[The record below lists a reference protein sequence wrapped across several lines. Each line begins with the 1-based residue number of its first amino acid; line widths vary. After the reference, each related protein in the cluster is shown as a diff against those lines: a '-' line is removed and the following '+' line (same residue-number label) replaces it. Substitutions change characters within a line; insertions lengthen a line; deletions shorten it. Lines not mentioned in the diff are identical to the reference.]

1 MRIFDCDGSMGFSEL
16 DKLKNFKEKRQRE
29 IVEEGKV
36 LEDFYKKSVSFGD
49 YFSAQA
55 IVHKDY
61 KAITDEYSKIEMTYG
76 ELEEDIK
83 KFSSG
88 LQSLGLSKGEFAC
101 IFSENN
107 GRWVVIDQS
116 ITRCG
121 AVSTLRG
128 ANAPKDELEYIM
140 SHSECVGIILQ
151 HKNLYDKLKD
161 VLCKFNLKF
170 IVLMF
175 DKTNAQDENGKVYS
189 YNDVLQI
196 GELHHFV
203 KPKIELDDN
212 YSMLYTSGTTG
223 NPKGAIIT
231 HKNILSQLVSI
242 TSSIRL
248 QAGEKSL
255 EVLPVWHAYERT
267 LQYSWFCN
275 GAHVHFTTLSGL
287 KKDLTKYQ
295 VDLICSVP
303 RIWETIRIGIYQ
315 KLKQTSMWTY
325 YFFDLAVKF
334 SILYKIHKMYSE
346 RRITNKKT
354 KYKTRSKIYH
364 RIVRTFIK
372 PIHLFASKKI
382 YKKIRENFGLNFRI
396 SISGGGSLSMKD
408 QLFYDAIGVN
418 LREGYGLTETSPVV
432 VMRKSYEPNYLGSAG
447 QPLLATDIKI
457 VDPDTLEEIG
467 MYRKGVLLVKG
478 PQIMKGYYKNKE
490 ATDAVLKDGWFNTGD
505 LGFITKENN
514 LVIIGRSKETI
525 VLSSGENVEPI
536 PIEAACLESPYIDQI
551 VLVGQDE
558 GSVGA
563 LVVPS
568 DEALK
573 KCGVIANELK
583 STKRLTIQDT
593 TLRELIKK
601 EINTYIK
608 SKSQLKPFE
617 KIKQFEILK
626 NGFNLEN
633 GMLNEV
639 SKIKRNVIFEKYSS
653 LIMNMFSKNKKDK

>member
-1 MRIFDCDGSMGFSEL
+1 MCFMEL
-16 DKLKNFKEKRQRE
+16 LEIKKLKSFQEKRQLE
-29 IVEEGKV
+29 ILEEEKILNAFYVEAHS
-36 LEDFYKKSVSFGD
+36 LGD
-49 YFSAQA
+49 YFSMQA
-55 IVHKDY
+55 ISHRDY
-61 KAITDEYSKIEMTYG
+61 QAVTDDYCNVKMTYG
-76 ELEEDIK
+76 ELEENIV

-88 LQSLGLSKGEFAC
+88 LQSLGLSKGDFAC

-107 GRWVVIDQS
+107 GRWIIMDQAV
-116 ITRCG
+116 TRCG

-128 ANAPKDELEYIM
+128 ANAPADELEYII
-140 SHSECVGIILQ
+140 SHSDCVGVILQ
-151 HKNLYDKLKD
+151 NEVLYNKLRN
-161 VLCKFNLKF
+161 VLNKFNFRF

-175 DKTNAQDENGKVYS
+175 DEIKEQNGKCKIYS

-196 GELHHFV
+196 GALHHFI
-203 KPKIELDDN
+203 KPEISLDDN

-231 HKNILSQLVSI
+231 QKNILSQMAGLNELL
-242 TSSIRL
+242 RFKE
-248 QAGEKSL
+248 GEKSL

-267 LQYSWFCN
+267 LQYSWFCS
-275 GAHVHFTTLSGL
+275 GANVHFTTLSGL
-287 KKDLTKYQ
+287 KKDLAKYQ
-295 VDLICSVP
+295 VHLICSVP

-315 KLKQTSMWTY
+315 KLKQKSLWTY

-334 SILYKIHKMYSE
+334 SIWYKIHKMYSE
-346 RRITNKKT
+346 RRLTKKKT
-354 KYKTRSKIYH
+354 KYKKRSIVYH
-364 RIVRTFIK
+364 KVVRTFIK
-372 PIHLFASKKI
+372 PIHLLANNVL
-382 YKKIRENFGLNFRI
+382 YKKIREENGLDFRV

-408 QLFYDAIGVN
+408 QIFYDAIGVN

-432 VMRKSYEPNYLGSAG
+432 VMRKVYEPNYLGSAG
-447 QPLLATDIKI
+447 KPVLGTSIKI
-457 VDPDTLEEIG
+457 LDIDTSEEIG
-467 MYRKGVLLVKG
+467 MYRKGVVWVKG
-478 PQIMKGYYKNKE
+478 PQIMKGYYKNQE
-490 ATDAVLKDGWFNTGD
+490 ATNAVIKDGWFNTGD

-514 LVIIGRSKETI
+514 LVIIGRAKETI
-525 VLSSGENVEPI
+525 VLSNGENVEPV

-558 GSVGA
+558 SSVGA

-583 STKRLTIQDT
+583 SSKHLTIQDV

-608 SKSQLKPFE
+608 SKTQLKSFE

-626 NGFNLEN
+626 NGFNFEN
-633 GMLNEV
+633 GMLNQV
-639 SKIKRNVIFEKYSS
+639 SKLRRNVIFEKYKT
-653 LIMNMFSKNKKDK
+653 LIGKMFSKSNKK